1 MRRIAAIAALALCVT
16 AIFWRLDGVPLW
28 RDEATTA
35 VWARLMVDSGDWL
48 PYAFDREAGQLLVQ
62 DDDGHDINSRLLP
75 AMQSYLQFYVSAA
88 GHWLFG
94 DGTIA
99 ARLPFALVGFG
110 CLALLWSLGRRLGGP
125 SWLPV
130 ALPLIASVS
139 IYFLHAARQGRYYI
153 LVVFATLLLL
163 LQVARYLRDPALGRK
178 WSFHCQLCL
187 VGCVLYAG
195 NYLSFAATW
204 LALGVFLL
212 LTDRPALA
220 RLCGASA
227 VLAVVLGTEFWLLHA
242 EFLTEWRPGSENSF
256 WENFRYVVSR
266 RGADYWRWVPFVLIA
281 PAMALLGRWSK
292 LKISRAGWALVVV
305 GALAPLL
312 GFVVSE
318 PWLRRTPDLTFV
330 MFGLVF
336 LCVPAAA
343 IYLWTRIEQP
353 SIHAKMALLAGLI
366 VAVCPLFTIAL
377 AGRATLPRYYYQA
390 CPAAIVLVGLGAAG
404 LASTGRRRTA
414 MACLIGASLWP
425 NLELAGGGTEQVVL
439 RQFLRYDEHN
449 GPLLE
454 FLKSSTKPGQSIA
467 YLRNVKGMVGKY
479 YLPDRRWV
487 NLLDSEVPYN
497 QRFRNLLPADQ
508 FDDSP
513 DPDWFVVWD
522 AKGREPRA
530 LDDRYEL
537 VWERSYRELRSF
549 WGLDRDARERAYAI
563 YRLNRDGSGAE
574 ADAEL

>member
-99 ARLPFALVGFG
+99 ARLPFALVGLG

-130 ALPLIASVS
+130 ALPFIASVS
-139 IYFLHAARQGRYYI
+139 MYFLHAARQGRYYI

-212 LTDRPALA
+212 LTDRPTLA

-281 PAMALLGRWSK
+281 PAMALVGRWSK

-366 VAVCPLFTIAL
+366 VAVCPLFTVAL

-404 LASTGRRRTA
+404 LASAGRRRTA

-439 RQFLRYDEHN
+439 RQFLGYDEHN

-467 YLRNVKGMVGKY
+467 YLRNVKGMVGNY

-497 QRFRNLLPADQ
+497 RRFRDLLPADQ

-549 WGLDRDARERAYAI
+549 WGLDRDPRERAYAI

>member
-125 SWLPV
+125 RWLPV

-178 WSFHCQLCL
+178 WSFHGQLCL

-212 LTDRPALA
+212 LTDRPTLA

-343 IYLWTRIEQP
+343 LYLWTRIEQP

-390 CPAAIVLVGLGAAG
+390 CPAAIVLVGLGTAG

-497 QRFRNLLPADQ
+497 QRFRYLLPADQ

-537 VWERSYRELRSF
+537 VWERSYRELRSY

-563 YRLNRDGSGAE
+563 YRLNQDGSGAE